1 MMSKTRI
8 VIIQLKEIIYTA
20 IFVGLGILLILL
32 LVFMFAPDKDDSAS
46 LDAEKQYTAGV
57 YTSMVTLN
65 DTALNVEVV
74 VDEDNINSLRIVN
87 IDESIT
93 TMYPLLEPSLEKIA
107 KQLYS
112 GVDINDIE
120 LSEDSKYTQTLLLDA
135 VKATLNKAVVE
146 QE

>member
-1 MMSKTRI
+1 MSKTRI

-46 LDAEKQYTAGV
+46 LDADKRYTAGV

-65 DTALNVEVV
+65 DTSLNVEVV
-74 VDEDNINSLRIVN
+74 VDESNINSLRIVN
-87 IDESIT
+87 IDESIA

-135 VKATLNKAVVE
+135 IKATIDKAVVE

>member
-1 MMSKTRI
+1 MSKTRI

-32 LVFMFAPDKDDSAS
+32 LVFMFAPDKDDRAS
-46 LDAEKQYTAGV
+46 QDVRREYTAGV

-74 VDEDNINSLRIVN
+74 VDEHNINSLRIVN
-87 IDESIT
+87 IDESVA
-93 TMYPLLEPSLEKIA
+93 TMYPLLEPSLEKIE
-107 KQLYS
+107 KQLNS
-112 GVDINDIE
+112 GVDINDVE

-135 VKATLNKAVVE
+135 IRATLDKAVHK
-146 QE
+146 

>member
-1 MMSKTRI
+1 MSKTRI

-46 LDAEKQYTAGV
+46 LDVKKQYTAGV

-112 GVDINDIE
+112 GVDINDVE

-135 VKATLNKAVVE
+135 IKATLDKAVVE

>member
-1 MMSKTRI
+1 MSKTRI

>member
-1 MMSKTRI
+1 MSKTRI

-46 LDAEKQYTAGV
+46 LDAEKHFTAGV

-74 VDEDNINSLRIVN
+74 VDESNINSLRIVN

-93 TMYPLLEPSLEKIA
+93 TLFPLLVPSLEKIA
-107 KQLYS
+107 KQLYN

-120 LSEDSKYTQTLLLDA
+120 LSEDSKYTQILLLDA
-135 VKATLNKAVVE
+135 IKATLDKAVVE
-146 QE
+146 